1 MTIQN
6 ESKKI
11 AVTAEQIQ
19 KIKNAYKTF
28 LNNKKVE
35 EQATITNETLVGDIL
50 SAPVANVEQDV
61 LITDAPKEEA
71 PVVDTTN
78 IFEQNLVVD
87 APKEESSPATES
99 KVEEPVV
106 PVVTAEESPKL
117 PEQPSSPALDNV
129 DLKKLLDDFY
139 DLQIHVQEFSIE
151 LEETLERIKK
161 NLNVETKVTTPTSQ
175 VPVAQQ
181 PAIEQV
187 VTPQNNEVIN
197 SFNPNDNFTGN
208 IFDMPPM
215 DNASTLKL

>member
-11 AVTAEQIQ
+11 AVTSAQMTSIKEAYLTYLKSIKPEQ
-19 KIKNAYKTF
+19 
-28 LNNKKVE
+28 V
-35 EQATITNETLVGDIL
+35 TNEALVGDIL
-50 SAPVANVEQDV
+50 SAPVSSPEQDV
-61 LITDAPKEEA
+61 LITDAPKEET

-87 APKEESSPATES
+87 APKEEASPVTEP
-99 KVEEPVV
+99 KVEEPVA

-117 PEQPSSPALDNV
+117 PEQPTSPALDNV

-161 NLNVETKVTTPTSQ
+161 NLNVETKVTTPAAQ
-175 VPVAQQ
+175 APVVEQ